1 MYLYARVVFSCRF
14 DLPVPVLCRTGF
26 FKTGTMD
33 LVKKKTVNFD
43 LDTYERLSKLAAQLR
58 MDNPG
63 GGFVSMSAAVARLLD
78 SWSIV
83 EEIKAAQKADLEHEN
98 ETK

>member
-1 MYLYARVVFSCRF
+1 MPDGV
-14 DLPVPVLCRTGF
+14 
-26 FKTGTMD
+26 FKTGIMD

-63 GGFVSMSAAVARLLD
+63 GGFVSMSAAVTVLLD
-78 SWSIV
+78 HWDRVQVQWNMIT
-83 EEIKAAQKADLEHEN
+83 ITPTEN
-98 ETK
+98 EPG

>member
-1 MYLYARVVFSCRF
+1 
-14 DLPVPVLCRTGF
+14 
-26 FKTGTMD
+26 MD

-63 GGFVSMSAAVARLLD
+63 GGFVSMSAAVAVLLD
-78 SWSIV
+78 HWQRVQVQGNVIT
-83 EEIKAAQKADLEHEN
+83 ITPTEN
-98 ETK
+98 EPG

>member
-1 MYLYARVVFSCRF
+1 
-14 DLPVPVLCRTGF
+14 
-26 FKTGTMD
+26 MD

-63 GGFVSMSAAVARLLD
+63 GGFVSMSAAVAVLLD
-78 SWSIV
+78 HWQRVQVQGNIIV
-83 EEIKAAQKADLEHEN
+83 ITPT